1 MATITAQAI
10 IDKAEII
17 LQDTTNVR
25 WPAEELLSWLND
37 GQREIVLRKP
47 DSYVENENQICVSG
61 TKQSIPS
68 DAIMLIDVVRNMGT
82 DGATPGRAVTPID
95 RKILDDQRP
104 NWHTETGVAEVKHYS
119 FDDRDPKHFY
129 VYPPQPSSAFGYL
142 ELICSTS
149 PPDVAAIADIMTL
162 DDVYSNPLLDY
173 ILYRAYSKD
182 AALSPTAP
190 QRAVSHYGAFLAS
203 LGIKEKGEALSEPLG
218 ASKEARLQ
226 AQAAGA

>member
-47 DSYVENENQICVSG
+47 DSYVENENQICVAG

-82 DGATPGRAVTPID
+82 NGTTPGRAVTPID

-104 NWHTETGVAEVKHYS
+104 NWHTESGVAEVKHFS

-149 PPDVAAIADIMTL
+149 PPDVAAIGNAITL

-190 QRAVSHYGAFLAS
+190 QRAVSHYSAFLAS
-203 LGIKEKGEALSEPLG
+203 LGIKEKAEALFGPLG
-218 ASKEARLQ
+218 ASREARLQ
-226 AQAAGA
+226 SQAASA